1 MSTLCQREKAA
12 HVPHAHKM
20 CVHKCVYLCYCE
32 GVVYIYATMTGV
44 GVDEISIND
53 AQFMGFL
60 SLLAPLFAQLDIV
73 THACLLQNIPF
84 ISS

>member
-1 MSTLCQREKAA
+1 MNTHAS
-12 HVPHAHKM
+12 HAHKM
-20 CVHKCVYLCYCE
+20 CICKCVYLCYCE
-32 GVVYIYATMTGV
+32 GAVYINATMTGV
-44 GVDEISIND
+44 GVEISIND

-60 SLLAPLFAQLDIV
+60 SLAPLFAPLAIV